1 MRLLTVTVLILAFGA
16 SAYAQTAESS
26 KPASTAVACHA
37 KSAKCASAKPRK
49 KAASTDGMKA
59 QSISQCRDVRTH
71 RFTKCGGPYAEPV
84 PAN

>member
-1 MRLLTVTVLILAFGA
+1 MRILTVVVLTLALGA
-16 SAYAQTAESS
+16 PAFAQANDAA
-26 KPASTAVACHA
+26 KPASAACQA
-37 KSAKCASAKPRK
+37 KSGKCAPAKAHK
-49 KAASTDGMKA
+49 KAASSDGMKA